1 MRKIYYKG
9 VIGEFISFL
18 QDAKSTQHFEIN
30 GCNYW
35 KLWADSDGSLRLD
48 YPPRGQLEYVIN
60 LIKTEPTSRR
70 ILIDLWNPENRGKL
84 SLDPCHTQY
93 QFSVRNGKLDMIW
106 TQRSVDFAVGAPSDF
121 ILAALYNITIANECD
136 LIPGIITFNFG
147 DTHIYEEHIDEFAS
161 MLRAYELYQCSS
173 RVDYELTDSIYDV
186 TTESLTLID
195 YEPCGVY
202 KFELKA

>member
-1 MRKIYYKG
+1 MLAVMGYHLYL
-9 VIGEFISFL
+9 V
-18 QDAKSTQHFEIN
+18 A
-30 GCNYW
+30 
-35 KLWADSDGSLRLD
+35 
-48 YPPRGQLEYVIN
+48 
-60 LIKTEPTSRR
+60 
-70 ILIDLWNPENRGKL
+70 
-84 SLDPCHTQY
+84 QY

-106 TQRSVDFAVGAPSDF
+106 TQRSVDYAVGAPSDF

-173 RVDYELTDSIYDV
+173 RVDYELTDSIYNITQD
-186 TTESLTLID
+186 SLTLID
-195 YEPCGVY
+195 YKPCGVY